1 MQKCPTPAESPW
13 AEASRLQEA
22 KRDLGVWASSWSR
35 VRARLLE
42 MPRRVLELE
51 LGHALGPDVSVTVH
65 EERDDL
71 RFLVL
76 PDWPAESPAAELD
89 PETVYTLA
97 RQVLP
102 SRSPVDAREAV
113 SGRAENRGEVGEDP
127 ELTIV
132 ARAWGD
138 SAFRRQLREQPTATL
153 GHALGIAWPEEVEMR
168 LLEETRE
175 ELHIVIPSRVDEPAE
190 ALLDEH
196 DLDSL
201 ELPLV
206 AGSPTV
212 ILSVSILCD

>member
-1 MQKCPTPAESPW
+1 MQKCPTPTESPW

-42 MPRRVLELE
+42 TPRRVLELE
-51 LGHALGPDVSVTVH
+51 LGHALGPGVSVSVH

-89 PETVYTLA
+89 PDTVHAFA

-102 SRSPVDAREAV
+102 SRSSVEAGETG
-113 SGRAENRGEVGEDP
+113 SGRPETRGEEGEDP
-127 ELTIV
+127 ELAIV
-132 ARAWGD
+132 ARAWSD

-153 GHALGIAWPEEVEMR
+153 GHALGIAWPEEVKMQ

-175 ELHIVIPSRVDEPAE
+175 ELHIVIPSRVEEPTE

-212 ILSVSILCD
+212 ILSVSMFCD